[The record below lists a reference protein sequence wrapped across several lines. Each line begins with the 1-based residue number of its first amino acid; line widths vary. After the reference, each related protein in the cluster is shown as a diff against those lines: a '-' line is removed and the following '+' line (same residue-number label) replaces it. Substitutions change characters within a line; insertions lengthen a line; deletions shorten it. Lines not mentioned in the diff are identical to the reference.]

1 MDDGVDELTV
11 VVPEQH
17 WGDVTWSIMA
27 GWQMLPG
34 IGPSLM
40 TVAKWE
46 TPDSREMAGFGGEPL
61 QPGSAVNAWR
71 GSSSGLPDFVL
82 VRSDADVASV
92 IAVENNGQ
100 EHTYP
105 MTAVI
110 GDFGLRFGGM
120 PISPGLVIDRLRVTT
135 TSGVPSCYS
144 QLGKPL
150 RDMRAD

>member
-1 MDDGVDELTV
+1 MSEDGPVDDGVDELTV

-61 QPGSAVNAWR
+61 QPGSAVNAC
-71 GSSSGLPDFVL
+71 GAAVPDCL
-82 VRSDADVASV
+82 
-92 IAVENNGQ
+92 
-100 EHTYP
+100 
-105 MTAVI
+105 
-110 GDFGLRFGGM
+110 
-120 PISPGLVIDRLRVTT
+120 
-135 TSGVPSCYS
+135 TSC
-144 QLGKPL
+144 
-150 RDMRAD
+150 